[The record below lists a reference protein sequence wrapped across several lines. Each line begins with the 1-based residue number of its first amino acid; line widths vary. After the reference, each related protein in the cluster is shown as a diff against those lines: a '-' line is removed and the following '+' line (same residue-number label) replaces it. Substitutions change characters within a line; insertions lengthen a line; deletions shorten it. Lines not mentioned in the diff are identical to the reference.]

1 MATKKKTDNQ
11 QRIRIKLKAYDNK
24 IIDKSAAQIVETIE
38 RYGGQPIGPVPLPT
52 EIQKYTVNRSSFI
65 DKNSREQF
73 EMRTHKRLIDILA
86 STPKIIHAL
95 MNLNLPREGDIQF
108 ERVSELMKKAEVIPD
123 SHWNEEELRKAAEA
137 LTEVANFLEGNVG
150 SEN

>member
-1 MATKKKTDNQ
+1 M
-11 QRIRIKLKAYDNK
+11 
-24 IIDKSAAQIVETIE
+24 EPGE
-38 RYGGQPIGPVPLPT
+38 
-52 EIQKYTVNRSSFI
+52 
-65 DKNSREQF
+65 
-73 EMRTHKRLIDILA
+73 
-86 STPKIIHAL
+86 PKITESGSENAVVRL
-95 MNLNLPREGDIQF
+95 RSQF

>member
-1 MATKKKTDNQ
+1 MV
-11 QRIRIKLKAYDNK
+11 RL
-24 IIDKSAAQIVETIE
+24 
-38 RYGGQPIGPVPLPT
+38 
-52 EIQKYTVNRSSFI
+52 RS
-65 DKNSREQF
+65 
-73 EMRTHKRLIDILA
+73 
-86 STPKIIHAL
+86 
-95 MNLNLPREGDIQF
+95 QF